1 MLGHIIHYYKASQF
15 PYQNLFQTWNHKGHT
30 AMPPE
35 KRKKELLHAG
45 DDNMMSTNKQ
55 VMTEATKSI
64 ACS

>member
-1 MLGHIIHYYKASQF
+1 
-15 PYQNLFQTWNHKGHT
+15 
-30 AMPPE
+30 MPPE